1 MKGTYAHN
9 MDAKGRLFIPAKLRD
24 EMGATFVITQGLD
37 GCLAVYP
44 QDEWDKLEAAIR
56 ALPPS
61 RARDLQRFFIAAAF
75 DAEAD
80 AQGRVL
86 LPASLRTYAGLTKE
100 TIVIGATNH
109 AEIWDAARWTAY
121 HANIDQARILQAME
135 DVGF

>member
-24 EMGATFVITQGLD
+24 EMGAAFVITQGLD

-44 QDEWDKLEAAIR
+44 QDEWDKLESAIR

-121 HANIDQARILQAME
+121 NASIDQARILQAME